1 MKHLFFQQKKSLSS
15 EYEKLPCK
23 INQEVRKNIGLP
35 NKKED
40 INCLYA
46 EADNE
51 VFIPFSF
58 IQKYFDVSFPS
69 TKEPENRL
77 LLFCSV
83 ILLSRN
89 NLLLI
94 IKFRLYIF

>member
-40 INCLYA
+40 IDCLYA

-69 TKEPENRL
+69 TTKEPEKRL

-83 ILLSRN
+83 TLLSL